1 MPLPPLSPEQLVKPH
16 HFEARIALIFAALL
30 VSTGISLP
38 YFPLWLEAKGFD
50 AEQIA
55 VILGAPMFLRVV
67 TTPLLTAYADRA
79 RDRVNVLLLMVAAS
93 TVLSCGYFLPPSYGI
108 VLAVS
113 LALSIPWT
121 PQGPMV
127 DSLALSGVRRFG
139 SNYTRMRVWGSISF
153 LCANFLGGA
162 ILSRTGPEAVPVI
175 ITASLAVG
183 LATVLVAPRLGR
195 PRRSSPLSVDAFQD
209 APKLLTRHF
218 VLFIAG
224 YGVLQGSHGYMYAFA
239 SIYWKSIGIS
249 DTLIGLLWAF
259 AVIAE
264 VCLLTLYTR
273 IFGDIGARK
282 LLLVAG
288 AASVIRWLAYPLVW
302 PAGLGVAGFF
312 VVQGLHSLSSAAM
325 MIGLQKLIAET
336 VDERRTGAAQGAAF
350 FSNGMCM
357 AVVTLLSGPLYHRL
371 GAWGFFA
378 MVAVALLGTLLV
390 WLSVPQPQRSGAG
403 GETSEPS

>member
-1 MPLPPLSPEQLVKPH
+1 MPLPPLSPEQLVKPR

-30 VSTGISLP
+30 VSTGIYLP
-38 YFPLWLEAKGFD
+38 YFPLWLEAKGFG

-79 RDRVNVLLLMVAAS
+79 KDRVNVLLLMVAAS
-93 TVLSCGYFLPPSYGI
+93 IVLSCGYFLPPSYGV

-121 PQGPMV
+121 PQGPMA

-139 SNYTRMRVWGSISF
+139 SNYTRMRVWGSISY
-153 LCANFLGGA
+153 LCANFAGGA
-162 ILSRTGPEAVPVI
+162 ILSRTGPAAVPI
-175 ITASLAVG
+175 IMTASLAVG
-183 LATVLVAPRLGR
+183 FVTVLTAPRLGR
-195 PRRSSPLSVDAFQD
+195 PRRASPLSVDAFQD
-209 APKLLTRHF
+209 APKLLNRHF

-224 YGVLQGSHGYMYAFA
+224 YGVLQGGHGYMYAFA

-259 AVIAE
+259 AVISE
-264 VCLLTLYTR
+264 VCLLTIYPR
-273 IFGDIGARK
+273 VFGSFGARK
-282 LLLVAG
+282 LLLLAG
-288 AASVIRWLAYPLVW
+288 AASIVRWVAYPLVW
-302 PAGLGVAGFF
+302 PLGLGIAGFF
-312 VVQGLHSLSSAAM
+312 LVQGLHSLSSATM

-350 FSNGMCM
+350 FSNGMSM

-371 GAWGFFA
+371 GASGFFA
-378 MVAVALLGTLLV
+378 MMAVALVGVTLV
-390 WLSVPQPQRSGAG
+390 WFSGSQPQSSRG
-403 GETSEPS
+403 GGDTSEPS